1 MSLLAKVHKGPQL
14 RPHLLG
20 LYGPGGVGKSTFGA
34 SAPKPIFLGTD
45 DGVGNLDVASFPTP
59 KTWLEVRQAISELAI
74 ENHDFQ
80 SLVID
85 TINGLEP
92 LVWAHVCKEAQ
103 AKSIEEVGG
112 GFGKGYVIACEE
124 WVEFWASIKR
134 LRSRMN
140 VICLGHAQ
148 MKTVDDIFQGERY
161 DRYSLKMNEK
171 AALLFHEAVDHMFFA
186 GYKVDLSKEKGA
198 RKAKARGEGVRVIY
212 TEERPAFLAK
222 RRIPL
227 PFEMELSWDV
237 FAAEAA
243 KFNPIA
249 APTEDE
255 IEKIFADVKD
265 AAVAYLVSVNWLRE
279 GQSLRDL
286 LAAKRKQLLARKDGF
301 LETIAEYQ
309 KSLTEESSNE

>member
-1 MSLLAKVHKGPQL
+1 MSLLSKVHKGPQL
-14 RPHLLG
+14 RPHFLG

-34 SAPKPIFLGTD
+34 AAPNPIFLGTD
-45 DGVGNLDVASFPTP
+45 DGVGSLDVASFPTP
-59 KTWLEVRQAISELAI
+59 KTWIEVKQAITELMF
-74 ENHDFQ
+74 EKHDFK

-92 LVWAHVCKEAQ
+92 LVWAHVCKENN

-124 WVEFWASIKR
+124 WVEFWSTLKR
-134 LRSRMN
+134 LRSTMN

-161 DRYSLKMNEK
+161 DRFSLKMNDK

-186 GYKVDLSKEKGA
+186 GYKVDLLKEKNA

-227 PFEMELSWDV
+227 PFEMDLSWDA

-243 KFNPIA
+243 KFNPVA

-255 IEKIFADVKD
+255 IEKLFGDIQQD
-265 AAVAYLVSVNWLRE
+265 AIDYLVSIEWLRP
-279 GQSLRDL
+279 GQTLRDL
-286 LAAKRKQLLARKDGF
+286 LAAKRKQILTRKDGF
-301 LETIAEYQ
+301 LEAIAAF
-309 KSLTEESSNE
+309 KATPTEESPTE